1 MGRCQ
6 KAIAPAMAKATA
18 SPRTA
23 SGWARES
30 ARMRRIKAPGTARGV
45 PAPGPGFLGQL
56 PSGRVANGLTL
67 AGSAPH
73 ARGRPRRVKGL
84 TSPPRAC
91 EARPTMKRTVLTTGL
106 QFPEGPVW
114 LGPRRVAFTE
124 IRGQCVS
131 LWHDGALTRV
141 ARTGGGANGATLGPD
156 GALYVANNG
165 GLSLGHEG
173 RWTAPDAIPGRIQRV
188 TLAGELSDVAAELPG
203 APPNRPND
211 LCFGPDGLLYYTD
224 PHNWEDIEHLGVGR
238 VGRTTLDG
246 RVELV
251 AEIPAFPNG
260 IAFGPDDR
268 LYVAQSVT
276 QKILVMDAKPGATP
290 AVWATLPRGFPD
302 GFCFDAAGRL
312 YAAGSLGDVVVIFEP
327 DGEVRDIVEMG
338 AGSEPTNCCLGD
350 GALYVT
356 LAGTGQLVALDM
368 PVEPLPL
375 YPARR

>member
-1 MGRCQ
+1 
-6 KAIAPAMAKATA
+6 
-18 SPRTA
+18 
-23 SGWARES
+23 
-30 ARMRRIKAPGTARGV
+30 
-45 PAPGPGFLGQL
+45 
-56 PSGRVANGLTL
+56 
-67 AGSAPH
+67 
-73 ARGRPRRVKGL
+73 
-84 TSPPRAC
+84 
-91 EARPTMKRTVLTTGL
+91 MKRTVLATGL

-114 LGPRRVAFTE
+114 LGTRRVAFTE
-124 IRGQCVS
+124 IRSQFVS
-131 LWHDGALTRV
+131 LWHDGALARV

-165 GLSLGHEG
+165 GLALGHEG

-188 TLAGELSDVAAELPG
+188 TLAGEVSDVAVRLPG

-224 PHNWEDIEHLGVGR
+224 PHNWEDLEHLGLGR

-290 AVWATLPRGFPD
+290 AVYATLPPGYPD
-302 GFCFDAAGRL
+302 GFCFDADRKSTRLNSSHGYISYAVFCLKKKQSVAPELPSAHRQRGRL
-312 YAAGSLGDVVVIFEP
+312 SPGRRPHA
-327 DGEVRDIVEMG
+327 RDLHRALPHALSPV
-338 AGSEPTNCCLGD
+338 ASEPLRVLHSGSQ
-350 GALYVT
+350 
-356 LAGTGQLVALDM
+356 QLTISS
-368 PVEPLPL
+368 P
-375 YPARR
+375 

>member
-1 MGRCQ
+1 
-6 KAIAPAMAKATA
+6 
-18 SPRTA
+18 
-23 SGWARES
+23 
-30 ARMRRIKAPGTARGV
+30 
-45 PAPGPGFLGQL
+45 
-56 PSGRVANGLTL
+56 
-67 AGSAPH
+67 
-73 ARGRPRRVKGL
+73 
-84 TSPPRAC
+84 
-91 EARPTMKRTVLTTGL
+91 MKRTVLATGL

-114 LGPRRVAFTE
+114 LGTRRVAFTE

-131 LWHDGALTRV
+131 LWHDGTLARV

-165 GLSLGHEG
+165 GLALGHEG

-188 TLAGELSDVAAELPG
+188 TLAGEVSDVAVRLPG

-224 PHNWEDIEHLGVGR
+224 PHNWEDLANLGVGR

-290 AVWATLPRGFPD
+290 AVYATLPRGYPD

-312 YAAGSLGDVVVIFEP
+312 YAAGSLGDVVLVFEP

>member
-1 MGRCQ
+1 
-6 KAIAPAMAKATA
+6 
-18 SPRTA
+18 
-23 SGWARES
+23 
-30 ARMRRIKAPGTARGV
+30 V
-45 PAPGPGFLGQL
+45 
-56 PSGRVANGLTL
+56 
-67 AGSAPH
+67 
-73 ARGRPRRVKGL
+73 
-84 TSPPRAC
+84 
-91 EARPTMKRTVLTTGL
+91 KRTVLATGL

-131 LWHDGALTRV
+131 LWHDGALARV

-188 TLAGELSDVAAELPG
+188 TLAGEVSDVAVELPG

-312 YAAGSLGDVVVIFEP
+312 YAAGSLGDLLVVFEP
-327 DGEVRDIVEMG
+327 DREVRDIIEMG

>member
-1 MGRCQ
+1 
-6 KAIAPAMAKATA
+6 
-18 SPRTA
+18 
-23 SGWARES
+23 
-30 ARMRRIKAPGTARGV
+30 
-45 PAPGPGFLGQL
+45 
-56 PSGRVANGLTL
+56 
-67 AGSAPH
+67 
-73 ARGRPRRVKGL
+73 
-84 TSPPRAC
+84 
-91 EARPTMKRTVLTTGL
+91 MKRTVLATGL

-114 LGPRRVAFTE
+114 LGTRRVAFTE

-131 LWHDGALTRV
+131 LWHDGTLARV

-165 GLSLGHEG
+165 GLSLGHDG

-188 TLAGELSDVAAELPG
+188 TLAGEVSDVAVRLPG

-224 PHNWEDIEHLGVGR
+224 PHNWEDLANLGKGR
-238 VGRTTLDG
+238 VARTTLDG

-312 YAAGSLGDVVVIFEP
+312 YAAGSLGDVVVVFEP
-327 DGEVRDIVEMG
+327 DGEVRDIIEMG

>member
-1 MGRCQ
+1 
-6 KAIAPAMAKATA
+6 
-18 SPRTA
+18 
-23 SGWARES
+23 
-30 ARMRRIKAPGTARGV
+30 
-45 PAPGPGFLGQL
+45 
-56 PSGRVANGLTL
+56 
-67 AGSAPH
+67 
-73 ARGRPRRVKGL
+73 
-84 TSPPRAC
+84 
-91 EARPTMKRTVLTTGL
+91 MKRTVLTTGL

-131 LWHDGALTRV
+131 LWHDGALARV

-188 TLAGELSDVAAELPG
+188 TLAGEVSDVAVRLPG

-312 YAAGSLGDVVVIFEP
+312 YAAGSLGDVVVVFEP